1 MAGPKAEVSIELIRQ
16 GDAKRLTV
24 KLGEKETADHA
35 AKLSAND
42 DKMSG
47 LSLTDPSA
55 ELRRRYE
62 IPLGVQGPVVT
73 DVEAGSTAARAGF
86 RPGDIVIELNRQR
99 LSSASD
105 FAEAYRRARGTVAAL
120 IYRQGNSLYLAFRK

>member
-1 MAGPKAEVSIELIRQ
+1 M
-16 GDAKRLTV
+16 RLTV
-24 KLGEKETADHA
+24 KLGEKDSVDHA

-47 LSLTDPSA
+47 LSLSDPTA

-62 IPLGVQGPVVT
+62 IPLGVQGAVVT
-73 DVEAGSTAARAGF
+73 YVEAGSTAAQAGF
-86 RPGDIVIELNRQR
+86 RLGDVVMELNRQR